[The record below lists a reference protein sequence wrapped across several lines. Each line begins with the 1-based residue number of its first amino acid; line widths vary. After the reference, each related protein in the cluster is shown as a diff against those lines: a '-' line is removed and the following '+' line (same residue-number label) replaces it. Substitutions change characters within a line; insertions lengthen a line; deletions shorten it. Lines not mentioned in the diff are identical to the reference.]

1 MIYQQTSKLNQNS
14 KKRRLLAILAFFCT
28 FCTLLFPFVF
38 DNTVQKN
45 LEEFPEATWA
55 ESMADQFL
63 SPLNF
68 EKLHEILAKAE
79 TRKRYQKDW
88 TAFVKFSC
96 LTESYEAPTED
107 KFLNY
112 LKHRREVGKLA
123 GKSLQ
128 SLLSELS
135 TMCLHFYGFKADE
148 VSELKQKFQ
157 INSENKWLDL

>member
-1 MIYQQTSKLNQNS
+1 MIYQLTSKSNQNS
-14 KKRRLLAILAFFCT
+14 KKRRLLAILAFFCP
-28 FCTLLFPFVF
+28 FSTLLFALVFV
-38 DNTVQKN
+38 NTAQKN
-45 LEEFPEATWA
+45 LEESLAFGVT
-55 ESMADQFL
+55 SMAAQI

-68 EKLHEILAKAE
+68 EKLHEILAKAD

-88 TAFVKFSC
+88 AAFVKFSC
-96 LTESYEAPTED
+96 LSESFEAPTED
-107 KFLNY
+107 MFLDY

-148 VSELKQKFQ
+148 VRK
-157 INSENKWLDL
+157 